1 MRIVLN
7 LLYIVPD
14 KVGGT
19 QIYAESLLEALAQLD
34 SQNEYFMF
42 VAEEAADLPLPQASN
57 FQRVVCPCRASSR
70 IQRYLWEQVMFPS
83 WLRRYS
89 IDLVHSLG
97 YVCPLFLGC
106 KNVVSIHDIN
116 YLGLSYAMPR
126 IRRRTLRYFIPASA
140 RRADHVITIS
150 HFSKKQI
157 IKFTGVPA
165 EKVTVTH
172 LAPGVRQTA
181 SSEEPSVT
189 WDELAS
195 LYALHKSYVVAFC
208 AQSLH
213 KNIER
218 LIHAFALVKQRSP
231 HLPHQLVLIGLP
243 APESRLAELV
253 AKSGLENQVVT
264 TGFVPNEHVF
274 PLLSHAELFA
284 FPSWYE
290 GFGMPVLEAQAAGL
304 PMVCSQAASLPEVA
318 GKGALYFNP
327 KSIEEMAQ
335 ALGQCLENR
344 QLRETLAEN
353 ATNNLCHFSWEQ
365 TARKTLDVYYNIFN
379 GKS

>member
-1 MRIVLN
+1 MRIALN

-34 SQNEYFMF
+34 SKNEYFMF
-42 VAEEAADLPLPQASN
+42 VAQEAADLPLPTAPN
-57 FQRVVCPCRASSR
+57 FQRVVCPSRASSR
-70 IQRYLWEQVMFPS
+70 IGRYLWEQLMFPA
-83 WLRRYS
+83 WLRRYK

-97 YVCPLFLGC
+97 YVCPLFPPC
-106 KNVVSIHDIN
+106 KSVVSIHDIN

-140 RRADHVITIS
+140 RRADHVLTIS

-157 IKFTGVPA
+157 VKFAGVPP
-165 EKVTVTH
+165 EKITVTH
-172 LAPGVRQTA
+172 LAPGVRQTSQA
-181 SSEEPSVT
+181 ETSEE
-189 WDELAS
+189 WDELERRYG
-195 LYALHKSYVVAFC
+195 LKTPYMVAFC

-218 LIHAFALVKQRSP
+218 LVKAFALVKQRCP
-231 HLPHQLVLIGLP
+231 ALPHALVLIGLP
-243 APESRLAELV
+243 APESPLLELI
-253 AKSGLENQVVT
+253 KSCGVENQVIA

-318 GKGALYFNP
+318 GQGAIYFNP
-327 KSIEEMAQ
+327 KSTEEMAQ
-335 ALGQCLENR
+335 ALQNCL
-344 QLRETLAEN
+344 QDADLREKLAGHAREN
-353 ATNNLCHFSWEQ
+353 LRRFSWEK
-365 TARKTLDVYYNIFN
+365 TARATLDVYRTTCAD
-379 GKS
+379 KA